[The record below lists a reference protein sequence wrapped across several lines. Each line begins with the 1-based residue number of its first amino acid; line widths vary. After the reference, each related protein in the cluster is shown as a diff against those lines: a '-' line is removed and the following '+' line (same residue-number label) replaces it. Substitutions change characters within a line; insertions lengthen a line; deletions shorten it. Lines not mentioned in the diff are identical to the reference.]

1 MLLKL
6 INNAVQKYLDNDPE
20 VAAKLDKYVS
30 KCVLVNLNDLDKQFV
45 IKPGPSSIAVSKYVV
60 DEAEAETMRSFTTTI
75 HSNIISLARM
85 GLGADYQTMIN
96 KGSLKIDGDV
106 ELANQLFSIFKEVD
120 IDWEEVTSKYVG
132 DTVAYQLGVITKR
145 FRNYGK
151 RSADNFRM
159 DVSEYLQEESRILP
173 TKVEINR
180 FMSDVDDFD
189 AHVQRIEARIQRL
202 ENMSD
207 F

>member
-1 MLLKL
+1 MGAEYQAML
-6 INNAVQKYLDNDPE
+6 NN
-20 VAAKLDKYVS
+20 
-30 KCVLVNLNDLDKQFV
+30 
-45 IKPGPSSIAVSKYVV
+45 
-60 DEAEAETMRSFTTTI
+60 
-75 HSNIISLARM
+75 
-85 GLGADYQTMIN
+85 
-96 KGSLKIDGDV
+96 GSLKIEGDV
-106 ELANQLFSIFKEVD
+106 EFANQLHSIFKEVD
-120 IDWEEVTSKYVG
+120 IDWEEVASKFVG
-132 DTVAYQLGVITKR
+132 DSAAYQLGVFAKR

-202 ENMSD
+202 EKISD
-207 F
+207 S